1 MAVSYTSITRKPD
14 RLDSV
19 DVILREAND
28 EFKQRDYNIVG
39 HGWLDMYTE
48 ASVYDD
54 FKNKLLEGLETVGSL
69 SQANQEEIL
78 GQMLENSRD
87 VILQESLNGGPSNNF
102 QPITAVS
109 PVVLRKTWPKLA
121 LVNAIPTEVMTAP
134 KATIQYM
141 TTYYIDKDGNEVDIV
156 QDFKQGS
163 SMLAM
168 RPRLNDKYYTL
179 PTTAPQNLFSPT
191 GASQAVQDGLVG
203 AGVDTGD
210 SIDVDVEIE
219 SVVMTVDSEDV
230 TFTPKIV
237 LAGGVNGTKGLP
249 KIDTR
254 TNTIQVD
261 LSATNTAGVSFTD
274 SITLKFDRKNGT
286 FTGYGLS
293 TDVANKVKSVKIKAF
308 ISSEM
313 NNRTESIAFKLD
325 QKEIMMPT
333 AAHIDVKIPNEYV
346 DDFQKMFS
354 MDAVS
359 ILVNQLA
366 SFLAQRIDVEGL
378 DFIKNRIDTVA
389 LGANGKYERVFNC
402 HPYNHYTGSPTEWLT
417 EIRGVIDNLAQVIM
431 NDSRFDEGG
440 YFVLVCN
447 PIDKRVLTGTQ
458 WSFNSNAE
466 VGGTR
471 VNYQVGTYSGAYD
484 YTVVSSTNV
493 LPGSINMFYIP
504 ASQDQM
510 TYKFFPYSLTIQPTQ
525 QSGMRV
531 PSAPNI
537 PGIIASRRA
546 IFEYFREANGRIYI
560 ENNNG
565 TYS

>member
-1 MAVSYTSITRKPD
+1 MAVTYMQTIRKPD

-19 DVILREAND
+19 DTILREAND
-28 EFKQRDYNIVG
+28 EFSQRDYNLFG
-39 HGWLDMYTE
+39 RDWLDVYAE
-48 ASVYDD
+48 ASIYDD
-54 FKNKLLEGLETVGSL
+54 FKNKLLEGLETVGNL

-78 GQMLENSRD
+78 GQMLENNKD
-87 VILQESLNGGPSNNF
+87 EILKESYNGGPSNNF

-168 RPRLNDKYYTL
+168 RPRLNDKYFTL
-179 PTTAPQNLFSPT
+179 PTTAPQDLFNPS

-210 SIDVDVEIE
+210 FIDVDVEIE

-261 LSATNTAGVSFTD
+261 LTATNTAGVSFTD

-378 DFIKNRIDTVA
+378 DFIKSRIDTVA
-389 LGANGKYERVFNC
+389 LDASGKYERVFNC

-440 YFVLVCN
+440 YFVMVCN

>member
-1 MAVSYTSITRKPD
+1 MAVSYTHISRKPD

-19 DVILREAND
+19 DTILREAND
-28 EFKQRDYNIVG
+28 EFSQRDYNLFG
-39 HGWLDMYTE
+39 RDWLDIYTE

-54 FKNKLLEGLETVGSL
+54 FKNKLLEGLETVGNL

-87 VILQESLNGGPSNNF
+87 VVLQESLNGGPSNNF

-141 TTYYIDKDGNEVDIV
+141 TTYFIDKDGNEVDIV

-179 PTTAPQNLFSPT
+179 PTTASQNLFDPT
-191 GASQAVQDGLVG
+191 GASAEVAAGLVG

-210 SIDVDVEIE
+210 FIDVDVEIE
-219 SVVMTVDSEDV
+219 SVIMTVDSEDV

-237 LAGGVNGTKGLP
+237 LAGGINGTKGLP

-254 TNTIQVD
+254 TNSIQVE
-261 LSATNTAGVSFTD
+261 LTATNTANVSFTD

-378 DFIKNRIDTVA
+378 DFIKSRIDTVA
-389 LGANGKYERVFNC
+389 LDANGKYERVFNC

-417 EIRGVIDNLAQVIM
+417 EIRGVIDNLAITIL